1 MISVVNTTGEE
12 RIWSCKVHHEVT
24 NRNTVPSQ
32 YTGTLHRLQA
42 GIQYP
47 DGTQEHC
54 TGCEQEVE
62 RGVEVSLQL
71 IKCKRG
77 EHL

>member
-1 MISVVNTTGEE
+1 MISVVNTTGIVKG
-12 RIWSCKVHHEVT
+12 RRGSGVVKFIMK
-24 NRNTVPSQ
+24 SQ
-32 YTGTLHRLQA
+32 T